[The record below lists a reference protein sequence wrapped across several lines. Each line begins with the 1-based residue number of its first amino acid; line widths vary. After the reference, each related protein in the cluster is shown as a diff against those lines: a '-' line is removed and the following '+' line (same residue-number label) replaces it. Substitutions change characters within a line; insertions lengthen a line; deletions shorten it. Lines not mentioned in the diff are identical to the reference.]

1 MSARLSTGAVYFAD
15 KVRGTV
21 EFSADYGATHQ
32 TFASDLEAPVGVE
45 VDDDN
50 ARLYVGDY
58 EAGAI
63 WAYDL
68 DKPGFRV
75 PFQANCTQPR
85 SILLN
90 DGYVYWI
97 EVGGS
102 DPDSVAAG
110 AVYRQ
115 PAGQFGGAKT
125 LFASGF
131 VDPDALAVIEDTLLI
146 TDESSGFITHAAF
159 DADGVVDAADY
170 QLVKAA
176 APRAIASF
184 TSVDVDASGAWAQL
198 AAVAAGASAASVPV
212 AGLLGVLAVGLLA
225 AKAASKK
232 QAAYVDVR
240 RGRRLNSLSRPA
252 TGGPATGP
260 WRRR

>member
-1 MSARLSTGAVYFAD
+1 VSARLSTGAVYFAD
-15 KVRGTV
+15 KVKGTV

-32 TFASDLEAPVGVE
+32 TFASDLEEPVGVE

-159 DADGVVDAADY
+159 DADGVVEAADY

-198 AAVAAGASAASVPV
+198 AAVAAGASAASLPV
-212 AGLLGVLAVGLLA
+212 GGLLGVLAVGLVA

-232 QAAYVDVR
+232 QAAYEPLADAEV
-240 RGRRLNSLSRPA
+240 
-252 TGGPATGP
+252 
-260 WRRR
+260 

>member
-15 KVRGTV
+15 KVKGTV

-32 TFASDLEAPVGVE
+32 TFASDLEEPVGVE

-159 DADGVVDAADY
+159 DADGVVEAADY

-198 AAVAAGASAASVPV
+198 AAVAAGASAASLPV
-212 AGLLGVLAVGLLA
+212 GGLLGVLAVGLVA

-232 QAAYVDVR
+232 QAAYEPLADAEV
-240 RGRRLNSLSRPA
+240 
-252 TGGPATGP
+252 
-260 WRRR
+260 